1 MEEIV
6 DYNEFLKSIVIPEIT
21 YAAVYNPDTGEVM
34 RVGPASA
41 FVTDQYQVPLDSDT
55 ALQIIEG
62 KIRITSCLINIYTRE
77 FEIAEIKTVYRIDDV
92 LHRIPN
98 VKWSD
103 IDNPEIYLT
112 YDKSKNELL
121 FELSKEFGGTKVTS
135 DKPITVIR
143 RTVWDGD
150 TTMHFFIT
158 DYNDP
163 NILHKT
169 ISLRISEL
177 IGGTKLEKD
186 LDIPE
191 RFSVYTRRLFKK
203 YVVEI
208 K

>member
-1 MEEIV
+1 MEEIA
-6 DYNEFLKSIVIPEIT
+6 DYNKFLNSIAIPEIT
-21 YAAVYNPDTGEVM
+21 YAAVYNPDSGNIM

-41 FVTDQYQVPLDSDT
+41 FVNEEYQVPLDSDT

-62 KIRITSCLINIYTRE
+62 KIRITSCLVNIYTRE
-77 FEIAEIKTVYRIDDV
+77 FEIAEIKTVYRMDDV
-92 LHRIPN
+92 LHRIPDI
-98 VKWSD
+98 KWSD
-103 IDNPEIYLT
+103 INNPEIYLT
-112 YDKSKNELL
+112 YDKIKKELL

-135 DKPITVIR
+135 DKPIVIR

-150 TTMHFFIT
+150 TTMYFFIT

-163 NILHKT
+163 NVLHKM

-177 IGGTKLEKD
+177 MGGTKIEKD

-203 YVVEI
+203 YVMEI

>member
-6 DYNEFLKSIVIPEIT
+6 DYNKFLNSIAIPEIM
-21 YAAVYNPDTGEVM
+21 YAAVYNPDSGEVM

-41 FVTDQYQVPLDSDT
+41 FVTEQYQVPLDSDT

-62 KIRITSCLINIYTRE
+62 KIRITSCLVNIYTKE
-77 FEIAEIKTVYRIDDV
+77 FEIAEIKTVYRMDDV

-98 VKWSD
+98 VEWSD

-135 DKPITVIR
+135 DKPITIIR

-163 NILHKT
+163 NILHKM

-177 IGGTKLEKD
+177 MGGTKLEKD

-203 YVVEI
+203 YVMEI